1 MTRMAKRPPGP
12 KGGLFSGLLAEIT
25 RDRLGFFTR
34 SKAKWG
40 AIYRLD
46 FRFASAVVVTEPA
59 FLQEILVTQNKRV
72 IKQDSLRRSKP
83 LLGLGLLTSEG
94 DFWLRQR
101 RLAQPGF
108 HRERIASYSKVMV
121 DYTLDLM
128 ANWQDGALLD
138 LNRETMAL
146 TLAIVAKT
154 LFNGEINPG
163 TASEVGSALTEALHL
178 WDQVTLQ
185 NPLLDYLPTPKRLRW
200 KRAIARLDAVV
211 NQIIQGHKAKGI
223 DQGDLL
229 SMLMAARDEDGSG
242 MTDKQLRDEVM
253 TIFLAGHE
261 TTANNLTWTFHLLA
275 QHPEVV
281 AKLEA
286 EVDQV
291 LAGRAPTM
299 ADLPHLPYTEM
310 VINES
315 LRLFPPAWMI
325 GREPVEDLQVGEYLI
340 SKGETI
346 LMPIYILHR
355 DERTFPEPEAF
366 RPERWA
372 DGLAKRIHPYAYIPF
387 SSGPRICI
395 GKEFAK
401 MEAILLLATI
411 VQRFR
416 FTPEPGK
423 PVEFD
428 PSITLRPASGL
439 WMRLQKR

>member
-1 MTRMAKRPPGP
+1 MTITAKRPPGP
-12 KGGLFSGLLAEIT
+12 KGGLFSGLLGEIT

-34 SKAKWG
+34 MKAEWG
-40 AIYRLD
+40 NIYRLD
-46 FRFASAVVVTEPA
+46 FRFASAVVISEPSL
-59 FLQEILVTQNKRV
+59 LQEILVTQNKRV
-72 IKQDSLRRSKP
+72 IKHDSLRRSKP
-83 LLGLGLLTSEG
+83 LLGHGLLTSEG

-108 HRERIASYSKVMV
+108 HRERITGYSRVMV
-121 DYTLDLM
+121 DYTLGLIEQ
-128 ANWQDGALLD
+128 WQEGALID
-138 LNRETMAL
+138 LNKEMMAL

-154 LFNGEINPG
+154 LFNGEISPG
-163 TASEVGSALTEALHL
+163 TASTVGTAMTDALHL

-185 NPLLDYLPTPKRLRW
+185 NPIFDYLPTPKRLRW
-200 KRAIARLDAVV
+200 KAAIARLDTVV
-211 NQIIQGHKAKGI
+211 SQIIQGHKAKGI

-242 MTDKQLRDEVM
+242 MSDQQLRDEVM

-275 QHPEVV
+275 QQPEAL

-286 EVDQV
+286 EVDAV

-315 LRLFPPAWMI
+315 LRLLPPAWMI
-325 GREPVEDLQVGEYLI
+325 GREPTLEMQVGEYRI

-346 LMPIYILHR
+346 LMPIYTLHR
-355 DERTFPEPEAF
+355 DERSFPEPEAF

-372 DGLAKRIHPYAYIPF
+372 DGLAKRIHPCAYIPF
-387 SSGPRICI
+387 STGPRVCI

-401 MEAILLLATI
+401 MEAVLLLATI
-411 VQRFR
+411 AQRFR

-428 PSITLRPASGL
+428 PSITLRPKSGL
-439 WMRLQKR
+439 WMRLEKR

>member
-1 MTRMAKRPPGP
+1 MTLTAKRPPGP
-12 KGGLFSGLLAEIT
+12 KGGLFSGLLNEIT
-25 RDRLGFFTR
+25 QDRLGFFTR
-34 SKAKWG
+34 YKAEWG
-40 AIYRLD
+40 NIYRLD
-46 FRFASAVVVTEPA
+46 FRFASAVVISEPA
-59 FLQEILVTQNKRV
+59 LLQEILVTQNKKV

-108 HRERIASYSKVMV
+108 HRERIAGYSQVMV
-121 DYTLDLM
+121 DYTLSLIEP
-128 ANWQDGALLD
+128 WQDGALLD
-138 LNRETMAL
+138 LNREMMAL

-154 LFNGEINPG
+154 LFNGEITPG

-178 WDQVTLQ
+178 WDQVTLT
-185 NPLLDYLPTPKRLRW
+185 NPLLDYLPTPKRIRW

-291 LAGRAPTM
+291 LGERAPTM

-325 GREPVEDLQVGEYLI
+325 GREPIEDLQIGEYLI
-340 SKGETI
+340 SKGESI

-411 VQRFR
+411 VQSFR
-416 FTPEPGK
+416 FTPEPDK

-428 PSITLRPASGL
+428 PSITLRPKSGL

>member
-1 MTRMAKRPPGP
+1 MTMTAKRPPGP
-12 KGGLFSGLLAEIT
+12 KGGLFSGLLNEIT

-34 SKAKWG
+34 YKAEWG
-40 AIYRLD
+40 NIYRLD
-46 FRFASAVVVTEPA
+46 FRFASAVVVSEPA
-59 FLQEILVTQNKRV
+59 LLQEILVTQNKKV

-83 LLGLGLLTSEG
+83 LLGHGLLTSEG

-108 HRERIASYSKVMV
+108 HRERITSYSKVMV
-121 DYTLDLM
+121 DYTLDLI

-138 LNRETMAL
+138 LNREMMAL

-163 TASEVGSALTEALHL
+163 TASEVGTALTEALHL

-185 NPLLDYLPTPKRLRW
+185 NPIFDYLPTPKRIRW

-211 NQIIQGHKAKGI
+211 NQIIQGHKTKGI

-229 SMLMAARDEDGSG
+229 SMLLAARDEDGSG

-291 LAGRAPTM
+291 LDGRAPSM

-340 SKGETI
+340 SKGESI

-355 DERTFPEPEAF
+355 DEQTFPEPEAF

-372 DGLAKRIHPYAYIPF
+372 DGLAKRIHPCAYIPF
-387 SSGPRICI
+387 STGPRICI

-416 FTPEPGK
+416 FAPEPGK